1 MNRRSKCRTSI
12 TARKAGAD
20 EPERSISRPT
30 ASSKVAEGNH
40 APAESEAG
48 RGRFQISAEQWAGRC
63 EGSVSPWLQ
72 RESVLE
78 RAQIETDEMMQLR
91 LFTVH
96 EMALSERQ
104 QTAERLM
111 HWLQGMGAFVTNPM
125 PLDPGQPGLRFQVLN
140 EDRDLV
146 LSQLREQDWVPSFVS
161 VNLRVCPDGVLRPCT
176 TYQLDLA
183 REQPVVQDRTIRG
196 ELADPAKK
204 AAEKAALDTMYK
216 SIYGGKRR

>member
-1 MNRRSKCRTSI
+1 
-12 TARKAGAD
+12 
-20 EPERSISRPT
+20 
-30 ASSKVAEGNH
+30 
-40 APAESEAG
+40 
-48 RGRFQISAEQWAGRC
+48 
-63 EGSVSPWLQ
+63 
-72 RESVLE
+72 
-78 RAQIETDEMMQLR
+78 MMQLR